1 MDLGLQGRVIAVSG
15 ASRGIGR
22 GIAETLAAEG
32 ARVVLCARGEER
44 LAETVN
50 GIKAKGGEAFGAVL
64 DILEPAAGERLI
76 DAATH
81 QFGAFDGIV
90 LSAAGN
96 RRGAAV
102 DLTDADWRELIELNL
117 LAQERLARASARK
130 LAEQGSGSILFV
142 SSIFGRES
150 GGPGLAIYNTTKSA
164 VISLAKIMSLEL
176 APRGVRVNSLA
187 PGSIRFPGGSWDERV
202 KKDPEGMAVFIEKN
216 LPCGR
221 FGTVEEVA
229 AVATFL
235 MSARASWV
243 TGACWTVDGG
253 QSKSLI

>member
-1 MDLGLQGRVIAVSG
+1 MNLGLQGKVIAVSG

-22 GIAETLAAEG
+22 GIATALAAEG
-32 ARVVLCARGEER
+32 ARVVLCARGGER
-44 LAETVN
+44 LAEAVSA
-50 GIKAKGGEAFGAVL
+50 IKGAGGQAVGVPL
-64 DILEPAAGERLI
+64 DILDVDAGDRLI
-76 DAATH
+76 DVAVKT
-81 QFGAFDGIV
+81 FESFDGIV

-102 DLTDADWRELIELNL
+102 ELTDADWRELIELNL
-117 LAQERLARASARK
+117 LAQERLARASARR
-130 LAEQGSGSILFV
+130 LAEQGAGSILFV

-150 GGPGLAIYNTTKSA
+150 GGAGLAIYNTTKSA

-176 APRGVRVNSLA
+176 ASRGVRVNSLA

-202 KKDPEGMAVFIEKN
+202 KKDPEGMAIFIEKN

-221 FGTVEEVA
+221 FGTVDEVA

-235 MSARASWV
+235 MSERASWV

>member
-1 MDLGLQGRVIAVSG
+1 MDLGLQGKVIAVSG

-32 ARVVLCARGEER
+32 ARVVLAARGEER
-44 LAETVN
+44 LAEAVS
-50 GIKAKGGEAFGAVL
+50 GIKAAGGEAAGLPL
-64 DILEPAAGERLI
+64 DILDADAGDRLI
-76 DAATH
+76 EAATKH
-81 QFGAFDGIV
+81 FGSFDGIV

-102 DLTDADWRELIELNL
+102 DLTDTDWRELIELNL
-117 LAQERLARASARK
+117 LAQERLARASARQ
-130 LAEQGSGSILFV
+130 LAAQGRGTILFV

-235 MSARASWV
+235 LSERASWV